1 MENVKNKTGSP
12 VGTQNFN
19 KNSKNKVGGLRFS
32 DPSDTYANERQL
44 YLSFYH
50 LASKR
55 EVNFKAFVESY
66 SENFNSNWNYE
77 PVFGRADDLATFMNT
92 KRTLSVV
99 WKVPA
104 ATLEE
109 AQSNLQRTNLLAK
122 FMYPAYE
129 ISNQANTIAK
139 PPLMR
144 IAFAN
149 LIRNAAAGP
158 SPSAM
163 EAGLLG
169 TVGSLSITPSFG
181 EEGFF
186 DPESATI
193 YPKLITINIDFTVL
207 HEHDVGWMAGSAEGD
222 DVTTPFGF
230 DSPELENYPYIEL
243 SPRPEPKKPISQDA
257 TLEENPDVP
266 EGSQVN
272 EDINDQGRAQREAN
286 AQRQL
291 DQADQDYHESQA
303 YGL

>member
-1 MENVKNKTGSP
+1 MEYDKNITGAP

-19 KNSKNKVGGLRFS
+19 KNSKNKVGGLKYS
-32 DPSDTYANERQL
+32 DPSDAYANERQL

-55 EVNFKAFVESY
+55 EVNFKAFVENY

-92 KRTLSVV
+92 KRTLSVA

-129 ISNQANTIAK
+129 VSNQANTIAK

-193 YPKLITINIDFTVL
+193 YPKLITISIEFTVL

-230 DSPELENYPYIEL
+230 DSPELDNYPYTEL
-243 SPRPEPKKPISQDA
+243 SPRLEPNKPISQDA
-257 TLEENPDVP
+257 TLEENPNTP
-266 EGSQVN
+266 EGSEVD

-291 DQADQDYHESQA
+291 DQAYHESQA